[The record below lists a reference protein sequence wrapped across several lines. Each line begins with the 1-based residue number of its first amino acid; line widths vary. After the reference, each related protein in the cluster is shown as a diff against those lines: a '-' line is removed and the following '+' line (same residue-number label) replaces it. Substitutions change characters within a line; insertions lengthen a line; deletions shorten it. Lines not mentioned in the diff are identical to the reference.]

1 MPLDAGNI
9 VVEAEARAG
18 CEDRE
23 THLHRNLEA
32 LVAALN
38 GDGKLNPAAAEMTH
52 RSLVQRTADRIE
64 GCKWIGDHPEIASEE
79 IAEPVI
85 LTGLPRSGTT
95 YLQYLFDRDRRFRL
109 IRTWEGLMP
118 SPPPGA
124 DAESVARRKAVE
136 RERRHKSRP
145 EVPGFAALHLHDEGG
160 SEECHPFLEQSYAA
174 AGFLNLYD
182 VPSYFDFLMDEVD
195 LVAAY
200 EVHRRQ
206 LQLLQWQSPAKRW
219 AVKYPNHVLAMA
231 EIARVYPGARFVLT
245 HRDPV
250 QLVASIAKMTLALRS
265 VRYEPPIDPHRIGR
279 QMTRFIR
286 RHIDRI
292 MAYCTSPAGDSVIHV
307 DYYRLLADPTPEVEA
322 VHRQL
327 GIETPGDVREAI
339 AQWRRD
345 NPKNARG
352 VNAYA
357 LEQFGLRADEM
368 RELFSDYAR
377 HFAIPSEQ
385 EGLARVGAAT

>member
-1 MPLDAGNI
+1 MTLIAAEI
-9 VVEAEARAG
+9 VAEAEARVG
-18 CEDRE
+18 FGDSE

-32 LVAALN
+32 LVASLEQDGRLTQDSTAMACRALV
-38 GDGKLNPAAAEMTH
+38 D
-52 RSLVQRTADRIE
+52 RTADRLE
-64 GCKWIGDHPEIASEE
+64 GLKWVHEHPEIAGEPV
-79 IAEPVI
+79 ADPVI

-124 DAESVARRKAVE
+124 DPESVARRKAVE
-136 RERRHKSRP
+136 SERRRKSRP
-145 EVPGFAALHLHDEGG
+145 EVPGFAALHLHDEDG

-182 VPSYFDFLMDEVD
+182 VPGFFDFLMDELD

-200 EVHRRQ
+200 QVHRRQ
-206 LQLLQWQSPAKRW
+206 LQLLQWKSEPRRW
-219 AVKYPNHVLAMA
+219 AVKYPNHVIAMPA
-231 EIARVYPGARFVLT
+231 ISQVYPGARFVMT

-250 QLVASIAKMTLALRS
+250 QLLASIAKMTLSLRS
-265 VRYEPPIDPHRIGR
+265 VRYQPPVDPSRIGR
-279 QMTRFIR
+279 QMAHFIR
-286 RHIDRI
+286 RHVDRI
-292 MAYCTSPAGDSVIHV
+292 MDHCTSPAGKDVVHV
-307 DYYRLLADPTPEVEA
+307 DYYRLLAEPTPVIEA

-327 GIETPGDVREAI
+327 GLDTPDDVREAI

-352 VNAYA
+352 ANEYA

-368 RELFSDYAR
+368 TELFSDYAR
-377 HFAIPSEQ
+377 YFDIPSEQ
-385 EGLARVGAAT
+385 EGLARAGAAA